1 MSPARDDRAGDRVHQ
16 GCAPAIPVARL
27 SGRCILIGFCRPFRG
42 SNEEGCGFTHPAI
55 NRWAILGRPSGTP
68 PNGGPWNG
76 SWRAATIRASRVGT
90 MNRASLAPG
99 GRSKM
104 AADASPPLRG
114 RDRFMGSGLGSRT
127 TYGYLKPKGRIPGTL
142 NVQRPT
148 SNAQSPT
155 GGLGV
160 RSLLGWTLEVQR

>member
-1 MSPARDDRAGDRVHQ
+1 MESVHDSSIARWDHEPCV
-16 GCAPAIPVARL
+16 
-27 SGRCILIGFCRPFRG
+27 
-42 SNEEGCGFTHPAI
+42 
-55 NRWAILGRPSGTP
+55 
-68 PNGGPWNG
+68 
-76 SWRAATIRASRVGT
+76 
-90 MNRASLAPG
+90 LAPD
-99 GRSKM
+99 GRSEM

-127 TYGYLKPKGRIPGTL
+127 TYGYLEPKGRIPGTL